1 MEFNKFMESFAREI
15 GGQFDEYNKNKS
27 IIIVPLNDGR
37 YQAVIGAM
45 NYSAKYSNTIIE
57 VSSKV
62 CNFSPE
68 IDLKVLLE
76 ENSQFC
82 HAKFSIANEFL
93 RVEASAFLDNADPEF
108 LKEMIIEVAN
118 TADEWE
124 YRLTGL
130 DVH

>member
-37 YQAVIGAM
+37 YQAVIGSM
-45 NYSAKYSNTIIE
+45 DYSAKYSSTIIE

-68 IDLKVLLE
+68 IDLKVLLQ
-76 ENSQFC
+76 ENTQFC
-82 HAKFSIANEFL
+82 HAKFSIVNEFL

-124 YRLTGL
+124 FRLTGL